1 MQATLG
7 HVHSLGSTI
16 NANCNIC
23 GKSRPLDMVQLIER
37 YGLEFAVPALNRFLR
52 CTGCQTD
59 NTAVRIAT
67 RQSAQ
72 VSSKSVY

>member
-7 HVHSLGSTI
+7 HVHSLGSSI
-16 NANCNIC
+16 NANCNVC
-23 GKSRPLDMVQLIER
+23 GKSRPLDLDDLIKR
-37 YGLEFAVPALNRFLR
+37 YGLEFPVPGLTKFLR
-52 CTGCQTD
+52 CTGCQTG

-72 VSSKSVY
+72 VSAQSV